1 MSTSV
6 KHLTV
11 KRFGEK
17 LRALRKQ
24 HNMTHVDLA
33 AVLGYASS
41 SQISFL
47 ETGKKKPTADLILKV
62 SKLFSIPAD
71 VLLDD
76 GLDLVGIF
84 HVTKAD
90 KVG

>member
-1 MSTSV
+1 MSTPI

-11 KRFGEK
+11 RRFGEK
-17 LRALRKQ
+17 LRTLRKQ

-47 ETGKKKPTADLILKV
+47 ENGKKKPTADLILKA
-62 SKLFSIPAD
+62 SKLFNISAD
-71 VLLDD
+71 LLLDD
-76 GLDLVGIF
+76 ELDL
-84 HVTKAD
+84 
-90 KVG
+90 

>member
-1 MSTSV
+1 MSTPI

-11 KRFGEK
+11 RRFGEK

-47 ETGKKKPTADLILKV
+47 ETGKKKPTADLILKI
-62 SKLFSIPAD
+62 SKLFNISAD
-71 VLLDD
+71 LLLDD
-76 GLDLVGIF
+76 ELDM
-84 HVTKAD
+84 
-90 KVG
+90 